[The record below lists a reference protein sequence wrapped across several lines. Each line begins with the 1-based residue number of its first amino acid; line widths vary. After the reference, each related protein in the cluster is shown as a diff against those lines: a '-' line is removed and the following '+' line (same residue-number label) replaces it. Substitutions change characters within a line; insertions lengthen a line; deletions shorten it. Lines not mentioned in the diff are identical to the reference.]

1 MTAPRR
7 WPLAAAAA
15 VVVALGLAAR
25 GLPGAVGDLA
35 GGVLYAVLV
44 TLLVAL
50 VAPRA
55 RPVTLG
61 AVALVVCAAV
71 ELAQLTGVPAQ
82 VVDVVPPLRY
92 VLGTT
97 FHAPDLAAYAVGAA
111 AAAGGL
117 AAVRVIGS
125 RKAQAAPDRGR

>member
-7 WPLAAAAA
+7 WPFAAAA
-15 VVVALGLAAR
+15 VVVVALGLVAR

-35 GGVLYAVLV
+35 GGGLYAVMV
-44 TLLVAL
+44 TLLAAL
-50 VAPRA
+50 VAPGARA
-55 RPVTLG
+55 VTLG
-61 AVALVVCAAV
+61 AVALVVCVAV

-111 AAAGGL
+111 AAAGGV
-117 AAVRVIGS
+117 AAARAS
-125 RKAQAAPDRGR
+125 AARKAQAAPDRGR